1 MEEKVYR
8 SMGIVGACNLVVGI
22 ILMVVGVTCGIL
34 SIVGGAN
41 LFKNQK
47 KLIF

>member
-34 SIVGGAN
+34 SIIGGAN

>member
-8 SMGIVGACNLVVGI
+8 SMGSVGACNLVVGI

-34 SIVGGAN
+34 SIIGGAN

>member
-1 MEEKVYR
+1 MEDKVYR
-8 SMGIVGACNLVVGI
+8 SMGVIGAYNLAVGI

-34 SIVGGAN
+34 SIIGGAH

-47 KLIF
+47 KLTF